1 MSECSALMQKPQPL
15 PQLDCN
21 LRLLLVVKEFVEIR
35 LIIDSLE
42 AGGLT
47 PSYDTAATEEDYWTY
62 LSRNAYDAVLVN
74 NSPDWGLSGEGN
86 KAIGLLKLLRRSGQN
101 IPIIL
106 ITEALG
112 DEVAVDYIKA
122 GITDYLLKEK
132 LGHLP
137 TVLQN
142 SLLSFQEKQ
151 QQKSHLTQL
160 QQQAQQQEVINL
172 LLHKMSESSVVEDIL
187 QTAVNLLHQAL
198 GISRCLIFRP
208 KSQDNLRE
216 VSYVFE
222 ASEENESLIGVSSP
236 FYGHYH
242 DSLSIGQPVVLN
254 KIEPYLADV
263 VQKAAQEFNF
273 SSVLVAPII
282 YQNQYLGGIALQHC
296 QKEYEWA
303 EEELNLCSAVANQVA
318 VTIHQAQQEA
328 RLQELEAEN
337 KTKTAFLDHTSHEL
351 RTPLTGIL
359 GFSRV
364 LLDQL
369 YGPLNDKQ
377 LQYLQG
383 ISSCGEHLLSLINDL
398 LDISKIDADREE
410 LYWEDIPV
418 EELCLASLSLVQ
430 EKAKEGGLELLLEIE
445 PGIVTCRADQ
455 RRLKQILVNLLSNAV
470 KFTESGSINLK
481 VMKNA
486 QVIKFLVIDTGIGIS
501 EANQKK
507 LFQPFSQIESH
518 LNRKHKGTGLGL
530 ALSRK
535 LARLHGG
542 DITLSSQPEEG
553 SCFTVSLPLQQ
564 EQ

>member
-21 LRLLLVVKEFVEIR
+21 LRLLIVVKEIAEAK
-35 LIIDSLE
+35 LIVNYLE
-42 AGGLT
+42 VGKVT
-47 PSYDTAATEEDYWTY
+47 PSYDTATTEEDYWA
-62 LSRNAYDAVLVN
+62 LLCINAYDAVLVN
-74 NSPDWGLSGEGN
+74 NSLDWGLLKEED
-86 KAIGLLKLLRRSGQN
+86 KTVGLLKLLKRSGQV
-101 IPIIL
+101 IPLIL

-112 DEVAVDYIKA
+112 DRVAVDYIKA
-122 GITDYLLKEK
+122 GITDYVLKEQ
-132 LGHLP
+132 LWRLP
-137 TVLQN
+137 LILQT
-142 SLLSFQEKQ
+142 SLLNFQEKQ
-151 QQKSHLTQL
+151 QQQSYLTQL
-160 QQQAQQQEVINL
+160 KQQAQQQEVINL
-172 LLHKMSESSVVEDIL
+172 LLYKMGQAPALENTL
-187 QTAVNLLHQAL
+187 QTAVDLLYKAL
-198 GISRCLIFRP
+198 GVSRCLIFRP
-208 KSQDNLRE
+208 QSQDNRRE
-216 VSYVFE
+216 VIYVFE
-222 ASEENESLIGVSSP
+222 ASEEKESLIGISSP
-236 FYGHYH
+236 FYAHYYN
-242 DSLSIGQPVVLN
+242 SLSAGQPVVIN
-254 KIEPYLADV
+254 KIEPHSVDV
-263 VQKAAQEFNF
+263 VQKAAQEFRF
-273 SSVLVAPII
+273 YSVLVAPII

-296 QKEYEWA
+296 QKEYEWP
-303 EEELNLCSAVANQVA
+303 EEEINLCKTVASQVA
-318 VTIHQAQQEA
+318 ITINQAQQEE

-398 LDISKIDADREE
+398 LDLSKIDADREE

-430 EKAKEGGLELLLEIE
+430 EKAKDGGLELILEIE
-445 PGIVTCRADQ
+445 PEIVTCRADQ
-455 RRLKQILVNLLSNAV
+455 RRLKQILVNLLSNGV
-470 KFTESGSINLK
+470 KFTESGSITIK
-481 VMKNA
+481 VVKNT

-542 DITLSSQPEEG
+542 DITLSSQPGEG